1 MVRIGS
7 SRRGVAGER
16 GLTPEPPDA
25 LLYPALEAAWLVAR
39 VGERATPPQHAPRA
53 VRRLLNHARLTA
65 GAAKVV
71 RKALNDDDEFR
82 ARVASVATEEA
93 VGRAGVLFLAR
104 PDGWEQELAELM
116 AAEAE
121 TEEAEGEEREKR
133 TTVRRLKGAERARRR
148 AEEALAE
155 AKAQATRAAADL
167 AEERR
172 GRKAA
177 EAEVR
182 ALGDRVAAL
191 EQDVAAVG
199 SGAGVDPEEV
209 LALRRRVE
217 ELEAAPERVVEIV
230 RHTETADAALQHRV
244 HRLLAEAADAAR
256 TLAASLAGAAAEL
269 ESPAAS
275 EVEVPSAPPV
285 SEPTR
290 RPIPPRRRKP
300 AALLPGIHD
309 DSVEAA
315 EYLVRRGGALLLVD
329 GYNASL
335 RYRSDLP
342 IAELRRR
349 FVDALDELAAR
360 TGVDVHV
367 VFDGADTGGGPVPAV
382 SRRGRTRVTFS
393 PADVEADDVILE
405 LVGATPAARV
415 VLVASDDRRVRT
427 GAEEQGANLLT
438 ITQLLAV
445 LRRERES

>member
-1 MVRIGS
+1 VVRIGS

-16 GLTPEPPDA
+16 GLKPDVPDT
-25 LLYPALEAAWLVAR
+25 LLFPALEAAWLVAR
-39 VGERATPPQHAPRA
+39 MGERASPPQHAPRA
-53 VRRLLNHARLTA
+53 VRRLLQHARLTA

-71 RKALNDDDEFR
+71 RKALNEDDEFR
-82 ARVASVATEEA
+82 TRVAAVATEEA

-104 PDGWEQELAELM
+104 PEGWEDELGDLV

-121 TEEAEGEEREKR
+121 SEEVEGEEREKR
-133 TTVRRLKGAERARRR
+133 TTLRRLKGAERARRR

-155 AKAQATRAAADL
+155 VKAQATRAAADL
-167 AEERR
+167 AEERQ
-172 GRKAA
+172 GRRAA

-182 ALGDRVAAL
+182 ALTERVAAV
-191 EQDVAAVG
+191 EQSASATDIGDA
-199 SGAGVDPEEV
+199 DEL

-217 ELEAAPERVVEIV
+217 ELEAAPERVVEVV
-230 RHTETADAALQHRV
+230 RPAEAQAPVESDPVLRARIRELLGDAAAAAQG
-244 HRLLAEAADAAR
+244 LA
-256 TLAASLAGAAAEL
+256 TSLAAAAAEL
-269 ESPAAS
+269 EAAATPATEAPAA
-275 EVEVPSAPPV
+275 PPPPV
-285 SEPTR
+285 S
-290 RPIPPRRRKP
+290 RPLPPRRRTP
-300 AALLPGIHD
+300 APLLPGIHD

-335 RYRSDLP
+335 RYRPDLA

-360 TGVDVHV
+360 TGVDIHV
-367 VFDGADTGGGPVPAV
+367 VFDGAEDGGTAVRGV

-427 GAEEQGANLLT
+427 GSEEQGANLFT
-438 ITQLLAV
+438 IDQLLAV
-445 LRRERES
+445 LRRERE